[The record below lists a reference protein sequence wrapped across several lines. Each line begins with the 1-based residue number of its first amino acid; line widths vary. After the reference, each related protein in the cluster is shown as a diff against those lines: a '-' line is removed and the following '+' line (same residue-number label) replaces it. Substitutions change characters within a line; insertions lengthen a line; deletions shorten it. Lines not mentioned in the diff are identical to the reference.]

1 MNYISAFIEWFE
13 KYNNSG
19 NVDMVQLVLT
29 LGLATL
35 NSLYTFFVYH
45 SLTRKTFYTKRNNIA
60 ISAVAVIT
68 TAIIFTVQSDI
79 VLSLGVI
86 GALAIVRFR
95 TAMKDPLDVTFLFWA
110 VVNGICYGAHM
121 AEIAILLSAVL
132 TLVILSLEGNI
143 RKAGNRLLILEY
155 DENVCE
161 EAIRGQL
168 QKGCKRFK
176 IKKEELEV
184 HKRKMIVEVVVKQE
198 LQLLHNLQ
206 NISGLKGISLV
217 AHEGEHNY

>member
-1 MNYISAFIEWFE
+1 MNYISAFIEWLE

-86 GALAIVRFR
+86 GALAIV
-95 TAMKDPLDVTFLFWA
+95 PL
-110 VVNGICYGAHM
+110 
-121 AEIAILLSAVL
+121 
-132 TLVILSLEGNI
+132 
-143 RKAGNRLLILEY
+143 
-155 DENVCE
+155 
-161 EAIRGQL
+161 Q
-168 QKGCKRFK
+168 Q
-176 IKKEELEV
+176 EV
-184 HKRKMIVEVVVKQE
+184 
-198 LQLLHNLQ
+198 
-206 NISGLKGISLV
+206 
-217 AHEGEHNY
+217 